1 MINNITYY
9 LLLGVLWDLILNWI
23 ANSTNSKNI
32 LTNKEKI
39 INILLWPIA
48 LIIFTYHFVKTL
60 NNED

>member
-1 MINNITYY
+1 MINSITYY
-9 LLLGVLWDLILNWI
+9 LLLGVLWDLILNWV

-39 INILLWPIA
+39 INILIWPIS
-48 LIIFTYHFVKTL
+48 LIIFTYHFIKTL